1 MNELQVDHAQPIKKE
16 RKPIIEKNSLII
28 PIRIKDILLNNHTY
42 NFKVNNIYHIRL
54 YEDNEFNLPKGWYKI
69 QIVYKRSEVLFFV
82 FLNIGNLQEYAYFE
96 DSLFV
101 EDLIP
106 EKIKFKELGLQD
118 DCLEDLQ
125 IESYND
131 PFDIKFIL
139 NSGKELIYKKGKC
152 CY

>member
-1 MNELQVDHAQPIKKE
+1 MNELQVNCAQPIKKE
-16 RKPIIEKNSLII
+16 RKPVIEEKCLVI
-28 PIRIKDILLNNHTY
+28 PIRIKDILLNNQKY
-42 NFKVNNIYHIRL
+42 NFKVNSIYHVKL
-54 YEDNEFNLPKGWYKI
+54 YEGNEFNLPKGWYKI

-82 FLNIGNLQEYAYFE
+82 FLDINNLQEYAYFE
-96 DSLFV
+96 DSLFI

-106 EKIKFKELGLQD
+106 EKIKFKDLGLKD
-118 DCLEDLQ
+118 DCIEDLQ

-152 CY
+152 Y